1 LENSSKLTLGLGSVL
16 FGTRYNSF
24 LVGWWDS
31 VKTLTRQPD
40 SIVFVHDSDNKNF
53 VEINVPDEYKGITTL
68 IQLDGEYWEYRQ
80 AVQAN
85 QKADWF
91 SICGIDDRYLPGAF
105 DELELADEQGCD
117 LYIDKLQYKHN
128 GQILEG
134 RWIPEEVPHRMT
146 CPGQATAKKDLFQK
160 TKGVTQGSIYDD
172 WELYI
177 RFVAAGAKPYHADTI
192 RIIHDLGYDHVTLS
206 GVNRER
212 SNDSVGKDHIA
223 KVRQELGL

>member
-1 LENSSKLTLGLGSVL
+1 LEQCSKFTLGLGAVL
-16 FGTRYNSF
+16 FGNRYSSF
-24 LVGWWDS
+24 VDGWWES
-31 VKTLTRQPD
+31 VTRINRQPD
-40 SIVFVHDSDNKNF
+40 SIIFVHDTYNKRL
-53 VEINVPDEYKGITTL
+53 VESSVPEEYKDITTL

-85 QKADWF
+85 QTADWF

-105 DELELADEQGCD
+105 DELELANEQGCD

-128 GQILEG
+128 GQILDG

-146 CPGQATAKKDLFQK
+146 CPGQATCKRELFQK
-160 TKGVTQGSIYDD
+160 TKGVTRGSIYDD

-177 RFVAAGAKPYHADTI
+177 RFVAAGAKPYHAETI

-206 GVNRER
+206 GVNRDS
-212 SNDSVGKDHIA
+212 SNDDIGKQHIA
-223 KVRQELGL
+223 QVRYELGL

>member
-1 LENSSKLTLGLGSVL
+1 MEQCSNFTLGLGAVL
-16 FGTRYNSF
+16 FGNRYSSF
-24 LVGWWDS
+24 VDGWWES
-31 VKTLTRQPD
+31 VTRINRQPD
-40 SIVFVHDSDNKNF
+40 SIIFVHDTYNKRL
-53 VEINVPDEYKGITTL
+53 VESSVPEEYKDITTL

-85 QKADWF
+85 QTADWF

-105 DELELADEQGCD
+105 DELELANEQGCD

-128 GQILEG
+128 GQILDG

-146 CPGQATAKKDLFQK
+146 CPGQATCKRELFQK
-160 TKGVTQGSIYDD
+160 TKGVTKGSIYDD

-177 RFVAAGAKPYHADTI
+177 RFVAAGAKPYHAETI

-206 GVNRER
+206 GVNRD
-212 SNDSVGKDHIA
+212 STNDDIGKQHIA
-223 KVRQELGL
+223 QVRYELGL

>member
-1 LENSSKLTLGLGSVL
+1 LEQCSKFTLGLGAVL
-16 FGTRYNSF
+16 FGNRYSSF
-24 LVGWWDS
+24 VDGWWES
-31 VKTLTRQPD
+31 VTRINRQPD
-40 SIVFVHDSDNKNF
+40 SIIFVHDTYNKRL
-53 VEINVPDEYKGITTL
+53 VESSVPEEYKDITTL

-85 QKADWF
+85 QTADWF

-105 DELELADEQGCD
+105 DELELANEEGCD

-128 GQILEG
+128 GQILDG

-146 CPGQATAKKDLFQK
+146 CPGQATCKRELFQK
-160 TKGVTQGSIYDD
+160 TKGVTKGSIYDD

-206 GVNRER
+206 GVNRD
-212 SNDSVGKDHIA
+212 STNDDIGKQHIA
-223 KVRQELGL
+223 QVRYELGL

>member
-1 LENSSKLTLGLGSVL
+1 L
-16 FGTRYNSF
+16 FGTRYSSF
-24 LVGWWDS
+24 VEGWWAS
-31 VKTLTRQPD
+31 VETLNRQPD
-40 SIVFVHDSDNKNF
+40 SIIFVHDTHNKSL
-53 VEINVPDEYKGITTL
+53 VEASVPEEYKNITTL
-68 IQLDGEYWEYRQ
+68 IQLDGQYWEYRQ

-85 QKADWF
+85 QTADWF

-105 DELELADEQGCD
+105 DELELANEQGCD

-128 GQILEG
+128 GQILDG

-146 CPGQATAKKDLFQK
+146 CPGQATCKRELFQK

-206 GVNRER
+206 GVNRD
-212 SNDSVGKDHIA
+212 STNDDIGKQHIA
-223 KVRQELGL
+223 QVRYELGL

>member
-1 LENSSKLTLGLGSVL
+1 VL
-16 FGTRYNSF
+16 FGNRYSSF
-24 LVGWWDS
+24 VDGWWES
-31 VKTLTRQPD
+31 VTRINRQPD
-40 SIVFVHDSDNKNF
+40 SIIFVHDTYNKRL
-53 VEINVPDEYKGITTL
+53 VESSVPEEYKDITTL

-85 QKADWF
+85 QTADWF

-105 DELELADEQGCD
+105 DELELANEQGCD

-128 GQILEG
+128 GQILDG

-146 CPGQATAKKDLFQK
+146 CPGQATCKRELFQK
-160 TKGVTQGSIYDD
+160 TKGVTKGSIYDD

-177 RFVAAGAKPYHADTI
+177 RFVAAGAKPYHAETI

-206 GVNRER
+206 GVNRD
-212 SNDSVGKDHIA
+212 STNDDIGKQHIA
-223 KVRQELGL
+223 QVRYELGL

>member
-1 LENSSKLTLGLGSVL
+1 MEQCSKFTLGLGAVL
-16 FGTRYNSF
+16 FGNRYSSF
-24 LVGWWDS
+24 VDGWWES
-31 VKTLTRQPD
+31 VTRINRQPD
-40 SIVFVHDSDNKNF
+40 SIIFVHDTYNKRL
-53 VEINVPDEYKGITTL
+53 VESSVPEEYKDITTL

-85 QKADWF
+85 QTADWF

-105 DELELADEQGCD
+105 DELELANEQGCD

-128 GQILEG
+128 GQILDG

-146 CPGQATAKKDLFQK
+146 CPGQATCKRELFQK
-160 TKGVTQGSIYDD
+160 TKGVTRGSIYDD

-177 RFVAAGAKPYHADTI
+177 RFVAAGAKPYHAETI

-206 GVNRER
+206 GVNRD
-212 SNDSVGKDHIA
+212 STNDDIGKQHIA
-223 KVRQELGL
+223 QVRYELGL

>member
-1 LENSSKLTLGLGSVL
+1 LEPRSDFTLGLGAVL
-16 FGTRYNSF
+16 FGTRYSSF
-24 LVGWWDS
+24 VEGWWES
-31 VKTLTRQPD
+31 VETLNRQPD
-40 SIVFVHDSDNKNF
+40 SIIFVHDTYNKSL
-53 VEINVPDEYKGITTL
+53 VEASVPEEYKDITTL
-68 IQLDGEYWEYRQ
+68 IQLDGQYWEYRQ

-85 QKADWF
+85 QTADWF

-105 DELELADEQGCD
+105 DELELANEQGCD

-128 GQILEG
+128 GQILDG

-146 CPGQATAKKDLFQK
+146 CPGQATCKRELFQK

-206 GVNRER
+206 GVNRD
-212 SNDSVGKDHIA
+212 STNDDIGKQHIA
-223 KVRQELGL
+223 QVRYELGL